1 MMRIWGLRVADCR
14 AVRIASS
21 TFIAVSHI
29 HNFMTRRDARSADVP
44 GTTASGR
51 KGQRSTGMPAR
62 RGFLGTTTTGRKG
75 RRNLLYASVCSRS
88 VGPFFV
94 RERKEGTEHDSSV
107 ASRCVELLQA
117 ELDCIRWP
125 GVSADFGPGG
135 VS

>member
-51 KGQRSTGMPAR
+51 KGQRSTGTVAR
-62 RGFLGTTTTGRKG
+62 RTFQEPRPRVARADETCCTPR
-75 RRNLLYASVCSRS
+75 VCSRT
-88 VGPFFV
+88 VGPLFLFANG
-94 RERKEGTEHDSSV
+94 REGTEHDGSLGLRAV
-107 ASRCVELLQA
+107 QGP
-117 ELDCIRWP
+117 P
-125 GVSADFGPGG
+125 G
-135 VS
+135 